1 MMLNKILVQL
11 GLTSKEAE
19 VYSLLLEYGPQT
31 AQQLSKTSG
40 LGRTHL
46 YQITKQL
53 TARGFVQSDKSKIL
67 RFSVTNPTNLSVFLS
82 QQQDKFS
89 KAKQLL
95 DSLLPD
101 LVKSYNLYQNNIEVS
116 YLDTVS
122 IPSQTKTKI
131 LTYPKSGIVIYDDIV
146 LLGHLKIQSKDI
158 ANRLRQELS

>member
-1 MMLNKILVQL
+1 MLTKILVQL
-11 GLTSKEAE
+11 GLTAKEAE

-31 AQQLSKTSG
+31 IQQLSKTSR

-53 TARGFVQSDKSKIL
+53 ITRGFIQSDKSKIL
-67 RFSVTNPTNLSVFLS
+67 RFSITNPISLSNFLNEQEKNLL
-82 QQQDKFS
+82 KT
-89 KAKQLL
+89 KQLL
-95 DSLLPD
+95 NSLLPD
-101 LVKSYNLYQNNIEVS
+101 LTKSYNLYKNNIEVS

-122 IPSQTKTKI
+122 IPPQTKTKT